1 MASEGLGFRQS
12 GQDTVKHRDPAHTTE
27 ELKITATQGNSTF
40 PQVKGLEPS
49 KDNVDLRE
57 RGAAGAVD
65 AMIHPLVRPLAE
77 HTSIVRACALLGPFK
92 SLLRFWAWRSRYDWS
107 GRGSMRHGSFVSPGG
122 S

>member
-49 KDNVDLRE
+49 KDDVDLRE

-92 SLLRFWAWRSRYDWS
+92 
-107 GRGSMRHGSFVSPGG
+107 GRGTTGHCVRPSRSVNARRGPRRATP
-122 S
+122 